1 MNMKAAAT
9 LTGSLLARKGAA
21 YPASYSAP
29 TPSPDDGDNSAPAE
43 RAYNDPRV
51 IASAPPPPPTAEPA
65 APPPVDDGP
74 QMQDGRFV
82 EDVAPTDHGSDTPMD
97 QGSDTPMDQGS
108 DTPTD
113 QGSSPA
119 PLQEPRSGHKEPIL
133 SAPEPEPVEESVSA
147 PEPAPVEEPVSAPE
161 PAPVEEAPA
170 PRPAVGA
177 PQATEEPGLPQSMDH
192 MGRVRLSV
200 RLDPDRYLRVKMA
213 SARTRWS
220 AQDIVIA
227 ALDKYLGNNAEKGA
241 GNGNGA
247 APGQSDEDAG

>member
-1 MNMKAAAT
+1 MKAAAS

-29 TPSPDDGDNSAPAE
+29 SSAPTESSAAPTGN

-51 IASAPPPPPTAEPA
+51 IASAPPA
-65 APPPVDDGP
+65 AAPVDDAP

-82 EDVAPTDHGSDTPMD
+82 EDFTPAAP
-97 QGSDTPMDQGS
+97 
-108 DTPTD
+108 
-113 QGSSPA
+113 A
-119 PLQEPRSGHKEPIL
+119 
-133 SAPEPEPVEESVSA
+133 
-147 PEPAPVEEPVSAPE
+147 APVASGPSDA
-161 PAPVEEAPA
+161 
-170 PRPAVGA
+170 RDVGA
-177 PQATEEPGLPQSMDH
+177 VADASGAELPQAMDK

-227 ALDKYLGNNAEKGA
+227 ALDKYLDGS
-241 GNGNGA
+241 A
-247 APGQSDEDAG
+247 AKSAVGGQGGGDRDDGEMN